1 MKRLLNPWRGLEG
14 YNCFGCSPDNPS
26 GVRMEFYEDG
36 DEIVSVWH
44 PRPDFQGWL
53 NTLHGGIQSVL
64 LDEIC
69 AWVVIR
75 KLNTSGVTS
84 RMATRYR
91 KAISTTDDYLLL
103 RAHIV
108 SHRHNLVEIEAA
120 IYNQAGEVCAEA
132 TCQYFAYPPEKAQSL
147 FFFRPCETVGDDV
160 TLEDVIKR
168 HTISH

>member
-14 YNCFGCSPDNPS
+14 YNCFGCSPDNPC

-36 DEIVSVWH
+36 DEIVSIWH

-84 RMATRYR
+84 RMETRYR
-91 KAISTTDDYLLL
+91 KAISTEDNYLLL
-103 RAHIV
+103 KAHIV
-108 SHRHNLVEIEAA
+108 NHRHNLVEIKAA
-120 IYNQAGEVCAEA
+120 IYNQDGVVCAEA
-132 TCQYFAYPPEKAQSL
+132 TCQYFTFPPEKAKSMY
-147 FFFRPCETVGDDV
+147 FRTCETVGDDI
-160 TLEDVIKR
+160 TLEEAIAH
-168 HTISH
+168 HTSH

>member
-1 MKRLLNPWRGLEG
+1 MKRLLNPWRGLDG

-84 RMATRYR
+84 RMETRYR
-91 KAISTTDDYLLL
+91 KAISTEDNYLLL

-108 SHRHNLVEIEAA
+108 SHRHNLVEIKAA
-120 IYNQAGEVCAEA
+120 IYNQDSAVCAEA
-132 TCQYFAYPPEKAQSL
+132 TCQYFTFPPEKAKNMY
-147 FFFRPCETVGDDV
+147 FRPCDTVGDDM
-160 TLEDVIKR
+160 TLEEVIAR
-168 HTISH
+168 QTSC

>member
-1 MKRLLNPWRGLEG
+1 MKRLLNPWRGLDG

-84 RMATRYR
+84 RMETRYR
-91 KAISTTDDYLLL
+91 KAISTEDNYLLL

-108 SHRHNLVEIEAA
+108 SHRHNLVEIKAT
-120 IYNQAGEVCAEA
+120 IYNQDGAVCAEA
-132 TCQYFAYPPEKAQSL
+132 TCQYFTFPPEKAKNMY
-147 FFFRPCETVGDDV
+147 FRPCDTVGDDM
-160 TLEDVIKR
+160 TLEEVIAR
-168 HTISH
+168 QTSC